1 MLLSKIKTAIN
12 RFIEE
17 EDGATMVEYAL
28 LVALISIAAIAA
40 ITHVGKNLTTL
51 FQNVASKISTT

>member
-1 MLLSKIKTAIN
+1 MLLSKTSTAIN

-40 ITHVGKNLTTL
+40 ITNVGTNLTAL
-51 FQNVASKISTT
+51 FTKVASKLAT